1 MSISHHSLP
10 VEDGKLPLTIARGI
24 GSGAAVV
31 IMPSAFGVGPDLE
44 AQMEELAAKASLV
57 VALDPFFRE
66 DAGPAAYDD
75 FTRAMG
81 RLQAHDRARGYRDL
95 RAAVGFAREQSG
107 KLVVLVGICFGGPY
121 ALLAAADGLV
131 GGIVTWHG
139 TRMDAYLER
148 AAEMRCPMKH
158 HFGSVDPFVNA
169 ESVEAIR
176 KAFAGRTDAEF
187 FVHEGATHGFS
198 HRASAR
204 SYQDRAERAG
214 MDSVLELIGGV

>member
-10 VEDGKLPLTIARGI
+10 VEDGQLPLTIARENGT
-24 GSGAAVV
+24 GASVV

-44 AQMEELAAKASLV
+44 AQMEELAARASLV

-75 FTRAMG
+75 FARAMG
-81 RLQAHDRARGYRDL
+81 RLQAHDPARGYRDL
-95 RAAVGFAREQSG
+95 RAVLGFAREQSG
-107 KLVVLVGICFGGPY
+107 KPVVLVGICFGGPY

-148 AAEMRCPMKH
+148 AADMRCPMKH
-158 HFGSVDPFVNA
+158 HFGSVDPLVNA
-169 ESVEAIR
+169 AS
-176 KAFAGRTDAEF
+176 
-187 FVHEGATHGFS
+187 GA
-198 HRASAR
+198 R
-204 SYQDRAERAG
+204 
-214 MDSVLELIGGV
+214 IP